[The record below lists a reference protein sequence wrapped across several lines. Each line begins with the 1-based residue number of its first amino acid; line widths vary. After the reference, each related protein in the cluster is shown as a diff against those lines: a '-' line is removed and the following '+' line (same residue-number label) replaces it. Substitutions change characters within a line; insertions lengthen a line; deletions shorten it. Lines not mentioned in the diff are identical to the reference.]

1 MSDISK
7 STALADRIIGH
18 YERHARDWDASR
30 RAAEWN
36 DKPWDDRFISA
47 LPEGAT
53 VLDLGCGAGSPVALD
68 FVERGLHVTGVDAS
82 PTLVSLGRETV
93 WLARLQSQA

>member
-30 RAAEWN
+30 RAPNGMTNPGTTVSYPRCRKERRFSTWVVEQVH
-36 DKPWDDRFISA
+36 PWRWIS
-47 LPEGAT
+47 L
-53 VLDLGCGAGSPVALD
+53 SVAC
-68 FVERGLHVTGVDAS
+68 T
-82 PTLVSLGRETV
+82 
-93 WLARLQSQA
+93 